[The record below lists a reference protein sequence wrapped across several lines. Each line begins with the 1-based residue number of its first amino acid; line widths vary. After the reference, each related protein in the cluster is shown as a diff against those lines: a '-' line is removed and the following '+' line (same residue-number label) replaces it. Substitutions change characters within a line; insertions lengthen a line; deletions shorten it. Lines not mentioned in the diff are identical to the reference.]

1 MDFILKILFII
12 LVITVTLKS
21 QSYYSSYVLKGT
33 SLDINPSTQQIGT
46 GESSVANNFA
56 SGSYFSNPAAI
67 NGKEGIN
74 LFFNERKNDWN
85 TFFKNMAFQ
94 SIGAEINTSFGAAV
108 LAYHKY
114 SSGDLVYTSPLWSIP
129 SETQKDINNT
139 IIIGFAGS
147 PIKGLSVGA
156 SAKIFNKRR
165 TSSFGVSNSL
175 ESNSPFLFDLG
186 ILYSFNSFIS
196 SDSYTDQL
204 NIGCA
209 FQNFGTDYE
218 QNEHIYNQGF
228 AKVKLPRFARI
239 GFAYNANMV
248 LGAKVRAK
256 TNLIFSGE
264 YKNLLNP
271 GSSEGSRRDYWSFG
285 VQAGL
290 FKTVYLRLGA
300 VNSPEKN
307 ILYDSKK
314 FLFRYGAGINI
325 PFVGSLF
332 GLPVDIEFNYSL
344 IEINNISI
352 YNLDGTQNNGKN
364 SLASFGVS
372 LNINR
377 RLF

>member
-1 MDFILKILFII
+1 MNCFAKFIFII
-12 LVITVTLKS
+12 LVITSTIES
-21 QSYYSSYVLKGT
+21 QSYYSNYVLKGT
-33 SLDINPSTQQIGT
+33 SLDINPSALQIGA
-46 GESSVANNFA
+46 GESSVANNF
-56 SGSYFSNPAAI
+56 SVGSYFSNPAAI
-67 NGKEGIN
+67 NGKGGIH

-94 SIGAEINTSFGAAV
+94 SLGAEIKTSFGALV

-114 SSGDLVYTSPLWSIP
+114 TSGDLEYSSPLWSIA
-129 SETQKDINNT
+129 SETQKDMNNT

-156 SAKIFNKRR
+156 SAKMFSKKR
-165 TSSFGVSNSL
+165 TSSIGVSNSL
-175 ESNSPFLFDLG
+175 ESNNPILFDLG

-196 SDSYTDQL
+196 SDGYTDQL

-209 FQNFGTDYE
+209 IQNFGTDYE
-218 QNEHIYNQGF
+218 QNEHIYNEGF

-239 GFAYNANMV
+239 GFAYSANMV
-248 LGAKVRAK
+248 LGAKVRAE
-256 TNLIFSGE
+256 TNLILSGE

-271 GSSEGSRRDYWSFG
+271 GNAERSMRDYWNFG

-290 FKTVYLRLGA
+290 FKTLYLRLGA

-314 FLFRYGAGINI
+314 FLLRYGAGINI
-325 PFVGSLF
+325 PFLGSLF
-332 GLPVDIEFNYSL
+332 GMPVEIEFNYSL
-344 IEINNISI
+344 TEINNIPL
-352 YNLDGTQNNGKN
+352 YNMDGTQMNGKN

-377 RLF
+377 KLF